1 MFNDYIPALILA
13 FIQGMTE
20 WIPVSSSGHLVLF
33 ERILN
38 YPGGLEFEVALH
50 FGTLMAVFVYFGREI
65 TDIIRDFLSGS
76 WKSDNGKMAWFL
88 IIASLPA
95 AIIGFFAMNYFESF
109 FSEFKI
115 ITLGFAL
122 TGVILLIVSI
132 TPSYRKD
139 LNFPIVLMIGFAQA
153 LAIIPGISRSGVTIS
168 TAILLGL
175 SEKKAMK
182 FSFLMAIPIIFGAS
196 LISLGT
202 ESLSPDLIWATLV
215 SFVVGLITI
224 HFLFNYILISRKNFR
239 WFGIYCLLL
248 ALFLLFFII

>member
-1 MFNDYIPALILA
+1 
-13 FIQGMTE
+13 
-20 WIPVSSSGHLVLF
+20 
-33 ERILN
+33 
-38 YPGGLEFEVALH
+38 
-50 FGTLMAVFVYFGREI
+50 
-65 TDIIRDFLSGS
+65 
-76 WKSDNGKMAWFL
+76 
-88 IIASLPA
+88 
-95 AIIGFFAMNYFESF
+95 MNYFESF

-132 TPSYRKD
+132 TSPYRKD

-215 SFVVGLITI
+215 SFVVGLLTI

-248 ALFLLFFII
+248 ALFLLFL